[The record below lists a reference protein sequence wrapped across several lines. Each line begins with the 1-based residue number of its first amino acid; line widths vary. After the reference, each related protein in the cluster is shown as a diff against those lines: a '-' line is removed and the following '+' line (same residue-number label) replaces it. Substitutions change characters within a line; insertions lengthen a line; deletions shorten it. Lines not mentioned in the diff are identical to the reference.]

1 VAVAE
6 DLRRSIA
13 ARPCVSQHGPP
24 VRVSAS
30 VGVHTVVPGTVDD
43 IEDALQVAD
52 QALYAA
58 KAHGRDC
65 VRTSISA
72 A

>member
-1 VAVAE
+1 M
-6 DLRRSIA
+6 RRAIA
-13 ARPCVSQHGPP
+13 TSPYDSQHGPP

-58 KAHGRDC
+58 KANGRDC